1 MATSQ
6 NTADNERIAKV
17 EATVE
22 ALVREGVDNRQAMRD
37 LSIKLDNLML
47 ESQRNFRWTVGL
59 LITILILL
67 VIGLFLRT

>member
-1 MATSQ
+1 MATTQ
-6 NTADNERIAKV
+6 NAADNERLAKV
-17 EATVE
+17 EATTE
-22 ALVREGVDNRQAMRD
+22 ALVREGVDNRQAIRD

-59 LITILILL
+59 QVTILILL

>member
-1 MATSQ
+1 MATTQ
-6 NTADNERIAKV
+6 NAADNERIAKV

-37 LSIKLDNLML
+37 LSVKLDNLML

-59 LITILILL
+59 QITILILL

>member
-1 MATSQ
+1 MATTQ
-6 NTADNERIAKV
+6 NAADNERLAKV
-17 EATVE
+17 EATTE
-22 ALVREGVDNRQAMRD
+22 ALVREGVDNRQAIRD

-59 LITILILL
+59 QITILILL

>member
-1 MATSQ
+1 MAVTQ
-6 NTADNERIAKV
+6 NATDNERLAKV
-17 EATVE
+17 EATTE
-22 ALVREGVDNRQAMRD
+22 ALVREGVDNRQAIRD

-59 LITILILL
+59 QITILVLL

>member
-1 MATSQ
+1 MATTQ
-6 NTADNERIAKV
+6 NAADNERLAKV
-17 EATVE
+17 EATTE
-22 ALVREGVDNRQAMRD
+22 TLVREGVDNRQAIRD

-59 LITILILL
+59 QITILILL

>member
-1 MATSQ
+1 MAATQ
-6 NTADNERIAKV
+6 NATDNERLAKV
-17 EATVE
+17 EATTE
-22 ALVREGVDNRQAMRD
+22 ALVREGVDNRQAIRD

-59 LITILILL
+59 QITILILL

>member
-6 NTADNERIAKV
+6 NAADNERIAKV

-47 ESQRNFRWTVGL
+47 ESQRNFHWTVGL
-59 LITILILL
+59 QITILILL

>member
-1 MATSQ
+1 MPQT
-6 NTADNERIAKV
+6 TKDLPKV
-17 EATVE
+17 EATTE
-22 ALVREGVDNRQAMRD
+22 ALVREGVDNRQAIRD

-59 LITILILL
+59 QITILILL

>member
-1 MATSQ
+1 MATTQ
-6 NTADNERIAKV
+6 NAADNERIAKV
-17 EATVE
+17 EAAIE
-22 ALVREGVDNRQAMRD
+22 SLLREGIDNRQAMRD

-59 LITILILL
+59 QITILILL

>member
-1 MATSQ
+1 MATTQ
-6 NTADNERIAKV
+6 NAADNERIAKV

-59 LITILILL
+59 QITILILL

>member
-1 MATSQ
+1 MATTQ
-6 NTADNERIAKV
+6 NATDNERLAKV
-17 EATVE
+17 ESTAE
-22 ALVREGVDNRQAMRD
+22 ALVREGVDNRQAIRD

-59 LITILILL
+59 QITILILL

>member
-1 MATSQ
+1 MATTQ
-6 NTADNERIAKV
+6 NAADNERIAKV

-22 ALVREGVDNRQAMRD
+22 ALVRECVDNRQAMRD

-59 LITILILL
+59 QIAILILL

>member
-1 MATSQ
+1 MATTQ
-6 NTADNERIAKV
+6 NATDNERLAKV
-17 EATVE
+17 EATTE

-37 LSIKLDNLML
+37 LSIKLDNLLL

-59 LITILILL
+59 QITILILL

>member
-1 MATSQ
+1 MATTQ
-6 NTADNERIAKV
+6 NADDNERLAKI
-17 EATVE
+17 EATTE
-22 ALVREGVDNRQAMRD
+22 ALVREGVDNRQAIRD

-59 LITILILL
+59 QITILILL

>member
-1 MATSQ
+1 MATTQ
-6 NTADNERIAKV
+6 NAADNERLAKV
-17 EATVE
+17 EATTEV
-22 ALVREGVDNRQAMRD
+22 LVREGVDNRQAIRD

-59 LITILILL
+59 QVTILILL